1 MLYCDEY
8 DKDCSEVT
16 SEECDNGCCDSCM
29 YCVVCTDDEW
39 NEDLL
44 WKRGFYMKRHII
56 YSPEKVIVT
65 RNFYNYMQDVLAMG
79 YVEEFIYP

>member
-16 SEECDNGCCDSCM
+16 SDECDNGCCDSCM
-29 YCVVCTDDEW
+29 YCVICTDEEW

-44 WKRGFYMKRHII
+44 GKEILWII
-56 YSPEKVIVT
+56 ESVRRFKES
-65 RNFYNYMQDVLAMG
+65 RL
-79 YVEEFIYP
+79 